1 MAGKSRVAA
10 SSLADNADLPR
21 LVTVLDRATW
31 FTPLTKRVPPGQ
43 TSKDQVRIPVRDA
56 QRLLVDVVRLVA
68 DLPKD
73 TTPVLVWQQGAA
85 ELEVDTSATTLDCDH
100 GLVTVGVRVDCDQ
113 LREPTAV
120 SVPFAVGTVEAPT
133 GLVMSTFTRLSGP
146 PVVTDAWSDAITAFA
161 WESLVELTRRV
172 CAQLGRDTRARALI
186 PGGIAAEKGVLLVQ
200 PMSRT
205 AAMRG

>member
-1 MAGKSRVAA
+1 MAGDAQVRA
-10 SSLADNADLPR
+10 SALADNADLPR
-21 LVTVLDRATW
+21 LLTVLDKADW
-31 FTPLTKRVPPGQ
+31 FRPITKRVPLGA
-43 TSKDQVRIPVRDA
+43 TSKDLVRIPVRDA
-56 QRLLVDVVRLVA
+56 QRMVREVVRLVA

-85 ELEVDTSATTLDCDH
+85 ELEVDTAATTIGCDH
-100 GLVTVGVRVDCDQ
+100 GLVTVGVRVSCDQ
-113 LREPTAV
+113 LPEPAHLE
-120 SVPFAVGTVEAPT
+120 VPLAVGTLDAPA
-133 GLVMSTFTRLSGP
+133 GLVMSTFTRLTGP
-146 PVVTDAWSDAITAFA
+146 AVVTDAWSDAVTAFA

-172 CAQLGRDTRARALI
+172 CAQLGRDTRSRALI